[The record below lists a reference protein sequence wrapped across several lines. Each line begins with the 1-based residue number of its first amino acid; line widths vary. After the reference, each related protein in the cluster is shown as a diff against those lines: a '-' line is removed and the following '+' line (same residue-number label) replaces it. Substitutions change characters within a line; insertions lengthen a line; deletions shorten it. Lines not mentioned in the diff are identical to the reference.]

1 MWTIIM
7 DPNTC
12 TSSAEYPKGKRPD
25 HMEVITCV
33 RAAAARTNNLSI
45 FDHTKVVVQEKNT
58 NDDVSI
64 IYYLKLE
71 ACTKLADMIPTI
83 RIVARDGSDI
93 CLMHTSAKE
102 SGSTR
107 GAQIIE
113 KAAED
118 PYSGWMVAHTP
129 SDWAGIITAE
139 DTSKAVRTA
148 LGRVFGSDDACP
160 V

>member
-12 TSSAEYPKGKRPD
+12 TKNAEHPNGKRPNR
-25 HMEVITCV
+25 MEVITCV
-33 RAAAARTNNLSI
+33 RAAVARTNNLSI

-71 ACTKLADMIPTI
+71 ACTKLAEMIPTI

-107 GAQIIE
+107 GAQILE

-118 PYSGWMVAHTP
+118 PYSGDRKSV
-129 SDWAGIITAE
+129 
-139 DTSKAVRTA
+139 V
-148 LGRVFGSDDACP
+148 
-160 V
+160 